1 MEDTITVYHTGFAVV
16 QTPDLQ
22 FGRSNADF
30 GQGFSLSDDPAF
42 AERIGAVIMDAR

>member
-1 MEDTITVYHTGFAVV
+1 MEGAVTVYHTGFAVV

-30 GQGFSLSDDPAF
+30 GQGFYLSDNAEF
-42 AERIGAVIMDAR
+42 AKAQIAQKGI